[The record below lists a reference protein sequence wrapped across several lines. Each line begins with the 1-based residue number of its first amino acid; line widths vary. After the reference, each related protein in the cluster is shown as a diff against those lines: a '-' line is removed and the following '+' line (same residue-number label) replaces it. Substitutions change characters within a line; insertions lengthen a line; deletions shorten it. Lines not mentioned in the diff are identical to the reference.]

1 MKIDKNKVE
10 QLKAK
15 WFKVNGVE
23 VDYRRNLIRI
33 EGKDKIVQ
41 PMVMELVV
49 LLCSHKGE
57 TLLKS
62 DIVAHLWPDTI
73 VGPDSLANTMARL
86 RKMLNDDVKAPTY
99 IETVQRKGYRWLQDI
114 ERQQEKIIY
123 NKKFIL
129 VLVAITFMLTLFAS
143 LTKNAVKMS
152 PTEFLFPELSIT
164 KLPDGGYE
172 VNVAIDGELTEERK
186 AAVLQEIK
194 RITGEE
200 NSGMEFTF
208 DSLTPEC
215 VDKDDQKKNCKYK
228 NKEH

>member
-15 WFKVNGVE
+15 RFKVNGVE

-41 PMVMELVV
+41 PMVMELVA

-123 NKKFIL
+123 NKQFIL
-129 VLVAITFMLTLFAS
+129 VLVAITFMLILFAS
-143 LTKNAVKMS
+143 LTKEAVKKS

-172 VNVAIDGELTEERK
+172 VDVAIDGELTEERK

-208 DSLTPEC
+208 DSLIPEC
-215 VDKDDQKKNCKYK
+215 VDKDDQKKNCEYK

>member
-143 LTKNAVKMS
+143 LTKDAVKMS